1 MAGGAWALGPGQLA
15 ALLGALAAA
24 LLWRAGAFAPARV
37 AAGRMPA
44 ARVAL
49 RHRRGPYRL
58 SGGAFGEARKLV
70 PPGTRLV
77 GLFYDDPGRAGAPEA
92 ELRYSVGAVL
102 EGEGV
107 ETDPKEWAAMG
118 YEVVSL
124 PAARAATCTFPF
136 RGTLSILLATARV
149 YPALTD
155 FMAQAEASAAGAILE
170 FYDGRRAHV
179 DYFVP
184 LEGAYMLHKD
194 GDGPGGAG
202 PPPPPRRT
210 SGEKKFQ

>member
-1 MAGGAWALGPGQLA
+1 MGGALGAVTPAQLA
-15 ALLGALAAA
+15 VLLGALAAA
-24 LLWRAGAFAPARV
+24 LLWRVGFFAPVRV
-37 AAGRMPA
+37 AAGRLPA

-49 RHRRGPYRL
+49 RHRRGPYHL

-77 GLFYDDPGRAGAPEA
+77 GLYYDDPGKAGVPEA
-92 ELRYSVGAVL
+92 ELRYSAGVVL

-124 PAARAATCTFPF
+124 PAAQAATCTFPF
-136 RGTLSILLATARV
+136 RGTLSIILATARV

-155 FMAQAEASAAGAILE
+155 FMAQSEASAAGGILE
-170 FYDGRRAHV
+170 FYDGRRGLV

-202 PPPPPRRT
+202 PPPPARS
-210 SGEKKFQ
+210 SGQKKSQ